1 MSQVHQSPQCGWR
14 GFVKRAIDALC
25 AAAGLAV
32 LWPILAAVALS
43 IRITMRGPVL
53 FRQIRPGKYA
63 QPFTLL
69 KFRTM
74 TVARDIHGQ
83 LLPDGER
90 ITRLGRFLRACS
102 LDELPQLWNVLRG
115 DMSLVGPRPLLMQYL
130 ARYTPEQL
138 RRHQVS
144 PGITGWAQVNGR
156 NALSWDEKFAMDTWY
171 VDHWNLLLDARILA
185 ITLRKVLTRQGISNQ
200 NHATMPEFMG
210 RETQRPAA

>member
-1 MSQVHQSPQCGWR
+1 
-14 GFVKRAIDALC
+14 
-25 AAAGLAV
+25 
-32 LWPILAAVALS
+32 
-43 IRITMRGPVL
+43 MRGPVL